1 LGQSFSGE
9 INVRTP
15 IAVIPLIV
23 AQLSFGQQ
31 SLPPHEGPT
40 NKPPLEVRREPSGKA
55 GRQPSGPP
63 ALILPQYDFGA
74 QLRALTED
82 GDVGAAGSAKPE
94 FQAPPFKPDVT
105 NSGVAVPK
113 DFRPNPDVPLNPT
126 ALEAVRVSA
135 QWRGEKNPP
144 AAGSDGRVLYSFGAG
159 LPTVVCAP
167 LRVCMIELQS
177 GEKIVGEPQIGDS
190 VRWNISPA
198 LYGRG
203 EDATAVIVLKPQVPG
218 LDTNLLVTTDRRAY
232 YLRLISKP
240 EEYVA
245 RIAFAYPNDE
255 NNRKWQEQIAE
266 QRAQAKQDKRPPSTA
281 PAVLTVEKIN
291 FSYTVK
297 GGNEHIRPVRVF
309 DDGAKTYIQMPNEM
323 RNREA
328 PVLVVLGADGKGEM
342 TNYRVHEQTYVVD
355 RLFDRA
361 NLVLGSGKKA
371 QKVEISRGEPKG

>member
-1 LGQSFSGE
+1 MRIAIAIVLLNSF
-9 INVRTP
+9 P
-15 IAVIPLIV
+15 
-23 AQLSFGQQ
+23 LSFGQQ
-31 SLPPHEGPT
+31 LTPKSASSS
-40 NKPPLEVRREPSGKA
+40 NQAPLEVRREPSGSNVHP
-55 GRQPSGPP
+55 GSIGTPS
-63 ALILPQYDFGA
+63 ILQQYDFGA
-74 QLRALTED
+74 QVRTLTE
-82 GDVGAAGSAKPE
+82 GVGPVSPESIKAEFGSQNPGAGEASTP
-94 FQAPPFKPDVT
+94 
-105 NSGVAVPK
+105 SAVPK
-113 DFRPNPDVPLNPT
+113 DFRLNADVPLNQT

-135 QWRGEKNPP
+135 QWRGEKNAP

-167 LRVCMIELQS
+167 LRVCMIELQA

-203 EDATAVIVLKPQVPG
+203 EEATAVIVLKPQVPG

-240 EEYVA
+240 EDYVA

-255 NNRKWQEQIAE
+255 SNRKWQEQIAE
-266 QRAQAKQDKRPPSTA
+266 QQAQAKQEKRKLETT
-281 PAVLTVEKIN
+281 PAALAMEKIN
-291 FSYTVK
+291 FAYTVK

-309 DDGAKTYIQMPNEM
+309 DDGAKTYIQMPTEI

-342 TNYRVHEQTYVVD
+342 TNYRVREQTYIVD

-361 NLVLGSGKKA
+361 NLVLGSGKKT